1 MTAWNDMVK
10 KVAKGNPGKS
20 LKEILPLAK
29 VEYRKTHKVVEHKKK
44 GTHKKKGK
52 KHGVHKKRRQ
62 RGGECDSGC
71 AGQHGGDDSNVD
83 TNSGP
88 VPNAGPN
95 AGPNGVGGVGGGGGE
110 PAAYDSGMFDLN
122 AIHQAGGKRRRG
134 KRGSKG
140 KRRSKRGSK
149 AKRRSKGKRSM
160 KNHKKG
166 CKCVICMHHHH

>member
-62 RGGECDSGC
+62 RGGDCGVD
-71 AGQHGGDDSNVD
+71 HGSNGGS
-83 TNSGP
+83 NG
-88 VPNAGPN
+88 
-95 AGPNGVGGVGGGGGE
+95 GPNGGSNNDVPNDGPVVGGE
-110 PAAYDSGMFDLN
+110 PVAANSEAYADN
-122 AIHQAGGKRRRG
+122 AIQKGGKRRRG